1 MASNLEG
8 TQREG
13 RVNERTAV
21 LAGSLAGAMVG
32 IAVAYLFFTERGH
45 GFRDRLEPTI
55 DNLRQDF
62 ARFQKTIE
70 KVGVMAN
77 DGVRV
82 FQEFNS
88 ARGSSRFSDD
98 ATTSH

>member
-1 MASNLEG
+1 
-8 TQREG
+8 
-13 RVNERTAV
+13 VNERTAI
-21 LAGSLAGAMVG
+21 LAGTIAGAMVG
-32 IAVAYLFFTERGH
+32 LAVTYLFFTERGR

-55 DNLRQDF
+55 DNLRHDF
-62 ARFQKTIE
+62 ERFQKTIE

-88 ARGSSRFSDD
+88 ARGQNRYSDD
-98 ATTSH
+98 ATSH

>member
-13 RVNERTAV
+13 RVSERTAV
-21 LAGSLAGAMVG
+21 FAGTLAGAMIG
-32 IAVAYLFFTERGH
+32 MAATYLFFTERGR

-55 DNLRQDF
+55 DNLLQDF

-70 KVGVMAN
+70 NVGVMAN

-98 ATTSH
+98 ATSH